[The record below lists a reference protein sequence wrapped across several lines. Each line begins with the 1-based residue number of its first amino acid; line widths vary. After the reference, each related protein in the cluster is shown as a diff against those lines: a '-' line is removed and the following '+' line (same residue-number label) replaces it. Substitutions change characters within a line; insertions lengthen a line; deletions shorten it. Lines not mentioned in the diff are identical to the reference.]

1 MTTGRIVRRIGSE
14 MSTHSTE
21 PALPGHHLELPPEEQ
36 LARAMRWDFS
46 KEPVLN
52 DLSDEEEAAFLD
64 AISR

>member
-1 MTTGRIVRRIGSE
+1 
-14 MSTHSTE
+14 MSKHSTE